1 VVTVAKAA
9 DATLP
14 TVTFTPVSGGKILCK
29 LTCASTALSFV
40 TADATT
46 NSTWQNVSG
55 VASVVLYTATT
66 LSTVTTTPVTW
77 SKGVVY
83 AVTGG
88 SLSVANTVG
97 NKQWVR
103 VDVKDVSGNLT
114 QGIWWVSA

>member
-1 VVTVAKAA
+1 
-9 DATLP
+9 
-14 TVTFTPVSGGKILCK
+14 
-29 LTCASTALSFV
+29 
-40 TADATT
+40 
-46 NSTWQNVSG
+46 
-55 VASVVLYTATT
+55 VVLYTATT